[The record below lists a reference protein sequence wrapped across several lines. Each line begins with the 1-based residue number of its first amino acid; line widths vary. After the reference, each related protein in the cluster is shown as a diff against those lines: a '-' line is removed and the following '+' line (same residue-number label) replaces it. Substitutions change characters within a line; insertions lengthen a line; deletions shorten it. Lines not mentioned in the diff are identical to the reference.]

1 MMERG
6 YNEAL
11 PVVTGTMELPC
22 SPTSLP
28 ILHHPKPPHPKPPH
42 PRTPT
47 SPNSSTPHPPRRNP
61 RRLYRPL
68 RPLHPSTAP
77 YQPLLILP
85 IPQHH
90 LLAKSLQRVTNPR
103 VPNPTI
109 LHPPS
114 RHRVVN
120 KNMHGPAQ
128 NRRLDVADGIPR
140 HLESQDGRQEG
151 EARDQGDVRLDGVG
165 EEEEGGGRDGEYG
178 DRGVGEVGC

>member
-1 MMERG
+1 MFT
-6 YNEAL
+6 NL
-11 PVVTGTMELPC
+11 PSHLA
-22 SPTSLP
+22 SPKASP
-28 ILHHPKPPHPKPPH
+28 PKASPPKNPNKPQFFN
-42 PRTPT
+42 TP
-47 SPNSSTPHPPRRNP
+47 PPRRNP

-120 KNMHGPAQ
+120 KDMHGPAQ
-128 NRRLDVADGIPR
+128 NRRLDVADGISR
-140 HLESQDGRQEG
+140 HLESQDGHQEG